1 MDERTVRLSVPAEAS
16 FARTV
21 RMMAANLAVVCDMNV
36 DEVEDVRMAAE
47 EGFVLCCATAPDSC
61 EVTFSLAAG
70 EVRTSFD
77 LGPETRSDDG
87 DLDLAELLL
96 DAVCDEH
103 GVSEDGAQLYLVNRA
118 GAVHGA

>member
-1 MDERTVRLSVPAEAS
+1 
-16 FARTV
+16 
-21 RMMAANLAVVCDMNV
+21 MMAANLAVVCDMSV

-77 LGPETRSDDG
+77 LGPETRSNDS

-118 GAVHGA
+118 GAAHGA